1 VIRRYANE
9 EKKVKRLTKSKT
21 AMGRMASSSPSS
33 PQLIDLPNRLVPRP
47 ATALSDMPAEP
58 RHVEYSPLD
67 LRVWKLVPEAK
78 RIVAVGA
85 NHLHLKHLLTAA
97 ACCVMRIAGAVQ
109 LHTHNDKRLLRLLNC
124 PMPVQ

>member
-1 VIRRYANE
+1 MFRRYANE
-9 EKKVKRLTKSKT
+9 EKKSETYSVENGDGEDGQLI
-21 AMGRMASSSPSS
+21 AFVA

-78 RIVAVGA
+78 RIIKS
-85 NHLHLKHLLTAA
+85 L
-97 ACCVMRIAGAVQ
+97 
-109 LHTHNDKRLLRLLNC
+109 
-124 PMPVQ
+124 